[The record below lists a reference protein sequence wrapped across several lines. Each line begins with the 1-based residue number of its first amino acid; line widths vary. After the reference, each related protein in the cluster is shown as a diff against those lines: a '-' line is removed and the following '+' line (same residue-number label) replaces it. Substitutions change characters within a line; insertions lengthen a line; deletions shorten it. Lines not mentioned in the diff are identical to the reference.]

1 MWLSNATL
9 PGHSHRVVSVVW
21 PWPCSWEQASHRV
34 SMTVLS
40 CLMDFPVS
48 DAPRNTAGDGLSDT
62 LLQMNRNAVQE
73 SSARKRRASAMKP
86 CEEPEAQLQG
96 AQGSAWAPRVR
107 SVGYCVAEH
116 TDALRTPSKAPCWG
130 AGKYRRTLERT
141 PKP

>member
-1 MWLSNATL
+1 MK
-9 PGHSHRVVSVVW
+9 
-21 PWPCSWEQASHRV
+21 
-34 SMTVLS
+34 VLS

-48 DAPRNTAGDGLSDT
+48 DAPRNTAGDELSDT
-62 LLQMNRNAVQE
+62 LLRMNRNAVQE

-116 TDALRTPSKAPCWG
+116 TDTLRTSSKG
-130 AGKYRRTLERT
+130 AVLEST
-141 PKP
+141 SKV

>member
-1 MWLSNATL
+1 M
-9 PGHSHRVVSVVW
+9 G

-116 TDALRTPSKAPCWG
+116 TDWRHVVEGESSRSSQHGASYKFAWPTPLRC
-130 AGKYRRTLERT
+130 
-141 PKP
+141 